1 MKKFLIVFFILLFN
15 ISLWGQKVSIAPNTL
30 FHVPETMSLIL
41 SDAVDLNNDS
51 ESSTFNGNI
60 KFIGSEEQIISGTVP
75 VNISNMYIDNTGI
88 LLENDVFIISEIEMQ
103 NGIINLQSN
112 NLTIGSDAILSGNYS
127 NECMLVSDA
136 NGIFIRNVSG
146 NGIYFFPLGDI
157 TENPDYSPA
166 EIDITNGNFTD
177 ANVSISV
184 INAKHP
190 NNSSNDNYLNRYWQ
204 VLANGITSPEYD
216 ITLDYVAGDI
226 VGSESEIYGALYADE
241 WVLLNQVSGNQ
252 ITGTVT
258 EFGDF
263 TGGEQSAFTGI
274 NNVQNNEINIIGLN
288 DGFKINI
295 NSDIEILQIDVY
307 NVLGQEIYKQKE
319 VTSRIIQFDNNV
331 NTGIYFVR
339 LRTDKG
345 TVSEK
350 VLIY

>member
-1 MKKFLIVFFILLFN
+1 MKKILTVFFILLIN
-15 ISLWGQKVSIAPNTL
+15 ISLWGQKVSIAPNTS

-60 KFIGSEEQIISGTVP
+60 KFIGSEEQNISGTVP
-75 VNISNMYIDNTGI
+75 VNILNMYIDNIGI
-88 LLENDVFIISEIEMQ
+88 LLENDVFIISELEMQ

-127 NECMLVSDA
+127 NECMIVSDA
-136 NGIFIRNVSG
+136 NGIFIRNIPE
-146 NGIYFFPLGDI
+146 NDTYFFPVGDI
-157 TENPDYSPA
+157 TENPDYTPA
-166 EIDITNGNFTD
+166 EIDITDGNFTD
-177 ANVSISV
+177 ANVSILV

-204 VLANGITSPEYD
+204 LSANGITNQEYD
-216 ITLDYVAGDI
+216 ITLDYVDNDV
-226 VGSESEIYGALYADE
+226 VGSEPEIYGALYADE

-319 VTSRIIQFDNNV
+319 LTSSIIQFDNNV

-339 LRTDKG
+339 LQTDKG
-345 TVSEK
+345 TISEK